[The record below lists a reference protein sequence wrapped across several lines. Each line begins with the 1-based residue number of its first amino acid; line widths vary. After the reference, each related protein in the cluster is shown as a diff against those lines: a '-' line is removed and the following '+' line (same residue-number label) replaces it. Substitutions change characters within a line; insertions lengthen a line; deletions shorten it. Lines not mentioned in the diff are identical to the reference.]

1 MRYETFIAWRHLAS
15 TRGTFLSTLTTL
27 AIVGVALGVTALTAV
42 VSVAGGFVDTFRDRV
57 VGVNAHIVVSKYG
70 LFFSEY
76 PRVQAAIEQVPGVRS
91 TAPYVLHEML
101 VTSATSRSRPG
112 VLVKG
117 SDVDVM
123 LADTDLAAMTI
134 AGDLADLAW
143 DPAELGEPTVDG
155 EVPVVGIALGRIVAE
170 RLQVEVGDAV
180 TLISPL
186 QSLEAAGWRATEPG
200 PTWARFRV
208 VAIVS
213 TGFYDYDHRLALAD
227 YRALQRI
234 FRRGNVVSGIEVR
247 VDDVMATERLVEEIE
262 AVLTTG
268 RYQVIDWPQ
277 INRNLFASLNLQ
289 KLALT
294 IVMSCLVMVASSVI
308 LCVLIML
315 VLQKRREIAILRAM
329 GMPAAGVMRIFILEG
344 ALIGAVGTTI
354 GVLGGAAVAS
364 LLARIE
370 YGLALEIYRIEHL
383 PVSIQPLEFLLAAL
397 GAMAICL
404 LATLYPSWR
413 AARTDPVEALR
424 YD

>member
-1 MRYETFIAWRHLAS
+1 MRYESFIGMRHLAS

-27 AIVGVALGVTALTAV
+27 AILGVALGVTALTAV

-57 VGVNAHIVVSKYG
+57 VGVNAHIVVSKFG
-70 LFFSEY
+70 LLFSEY
-76 PRVQAAIEQVPGVRS
+76 PAVQAAVEGVPGVRS
-91 TAPYVLHEML
+91 TSPFVLHEML
-101 VTSATSRSRPG
+101 VTSATSRARPG

-117 SDVDVM
+117 SDIEV
-123 LADTDLAAMTI
+123 LRSDTELERMTV
-134 AGDLADLAW
+134 AGSLADLVW
-143 DPAELGEPTVDG
+143 DPAVDG
-155 EVPVVGIALGRIVAE
+155 DTGATTESPRVGIALGRIVAE
-170 RLQVEVGDAV
+170 RLQVEVGDTV

-186 QSLEAAGWRATEPG
+186 QSLEAAGWRQADSG

-213 TGFYDYDHRLALAD
+213 TGFYDYDHRLALTD
-227 YRALQRI
+227 HRALQDI
-234 FRRGNVVSGIEVR
+234 FRRGNVVSGVEVR
-247 VDDVMATERLVEEIE
+247 VDDITRTGELVEAIE

-268 RYQVIDWPQ
+268 RYQVIDWPR

-315 VLQKRREIAILRAM
+315 VLEKRREIAIFRAM
-329 GMPAAGVMRIFILEG
+329 GMPASGVMRIFMLQG
-344 ALIGAVGTTI
+344 LVIGAVGTALGLVGGL
-354 GVLGGAAVAS
+354 GVSA
-364 LLARIE
+364 LLSRID
-370 YGLALEIYRIEHL
+370 YGLALEIYRIESL
-383 PVSIQPLEFLLAAL
+383 PVSVDPVEFLLAAL

-413 AARTDPVEALR
+413 ASRTDPVDALR